1 MMDEALRR
9 LKPGIAFTMVDDDY
23 SSIKVFS
30 KHALPSEDELKALYS
45 DIEAE
50 FAIKDTIEKLE
61 REITPRRIREAIL
74 GTDGDWLKTQEGKIA
89 TERAKP

>member
-74 GTDGDWLKTQEGKIA
+74 GTDGDWLNTHEGKIA
-89 TERAKP
+89 TEREKL